1 MVDAPV
7 SNQLG
12 GHMSSRTI
20 FLSRLIGL
28 FTILVSLSM
37 FMHKQM
43 MVETVEM
50 LVHNR
55 PMLLILGMI
64 ALIGGLAMVLGHN
77 VWSGGALPIVVTLFG
92 WSILI
97 RGLLLLFLPSDAM
110 VNLFE
115 MVRFGEL
122 FYIFA
127 VISLVLG
134 IYLTYGGF
142 TSLPGTKP

>member
-1 MVDAPV
+1 
-7 SNQLG
+7 
-12 GHMSSRTI
+12 MSSRTI

-37 FMHKQM
+37 FMHKQT
-43 MVETVEM
+43 MVETVET
-50 LVHNR
+50 LAHNR

-77 VWSGGALPIVVTLFG
+77 VWSGGALPVVVTLFG

>member
-1 MVDAPV
+1 
-7 SNQLG
+7 
-12 GHMSSRTI
+12 MSSRTI

-37 FMHKQM
+37 FMHKQT
-43 MVETVEM
+43 MVETVET

-110 VNLFE
+110 VSLFE

>member
-1 MVDAPV
+1 
-7 SNQLG
+7 
-12 GHMSSRTI
+12 MSSRTI

-37 FMHKQM
+37 FLHKPTM
-43 MVETVEM
+43 VDTVET

-55 PMLLILGMI
+55 PMLLILGII

-77 VWSGGALPIVVTLFG
+77 VWSGGALPIVVTIFG

-97 RGLLLLFLPSDAM
+97 RGLLLLFLPSDAL
-110 VNLFE
+110 VHFFE
-115 MVRFGEL
+115 MVRLGDL

-134 IYLTYGGF
+134 IYLAYGGF